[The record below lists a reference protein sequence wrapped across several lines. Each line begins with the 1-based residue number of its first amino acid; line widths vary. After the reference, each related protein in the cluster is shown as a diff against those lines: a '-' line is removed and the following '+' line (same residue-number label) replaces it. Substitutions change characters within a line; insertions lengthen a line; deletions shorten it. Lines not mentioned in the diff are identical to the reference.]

1 MKIRKKRKMNRV
13 PGKDSTITLLVP
25 YSVGDAKEGFKY
37 EGGDITEQQY
47 SRMMIDTFNKY
58 KNGVFETFT
67 DRFGYN
73 ISINN
78 YEKEIVKYAQQQYY
92 FDETK
97 VDIFNAA
104 GGEITIDELITY
116 YQSRNPFI
124 LIVDMYKMSE
134 NPDLE
139 TDMKSWL
146 RECVKIKNNPTFSDA
161 EKIQYSSKKNLKIKF
176 DDAKSQAILQN
187 CKMMDYKNNH
197 TFVFIVEKIIFVTA

>member
-1 MKIRKKRKMNRV
+1 MNRT

-25 YSVGDAKEGFKY
+25 YSNGDAIKGFQY

-47 SRMMIDTFNKY
+47 SRMMVETYNKY
-58 KNGVFETFT
+58 KNGVWDTYIE
-67 DRFGYN
+67 RAGMN
-73 ISINN
+73 MAINN
-78 YEKEIVKYAQQQYY
+78 YEKEIVHYAQQQYY

-97 VDIFNAA
+97 VDIFNA
-104 GGEITIDELITY
+104 GYGEITIDELIRY
-116 YQSRNPFI
+116 YQNRNPFI
-124 LIVDMYKMSE
+124 LIIDMYKMSE

-146 RECVKIKNNPTFSDA
+146 RECVKIKNNPHFSDA

-187 CKMMDYKNNH
+187 CKMMDYKNQL
-197 TFVFIVEKIIFVTA
+197 TFVFIVEKIIFVTN

>member
-1 MKIRKKRKMNRV
+1 MNRT

-25 YSVGDAKEGFKY
+25 YSNGDAVKGFKY
-37 EGGDITEQQY
+37 DGGDITEQQY
-47 SRMMIDTFNKY
+47 SRLMVDTYNKY
-58 KNGVFETFT
+58 KNGVWDTYIE
-67 DRFGYN
+67 RAGMN
-73 ISINN
+73 MAINN
-78 YEKEIVKYAQQQYY
+78 YEKEVVHYAQQQYY

-104 GGEITIDELITY
+104 GGEITIDELIRY

-124 LIVDMYKMSE
+124 LIVDMYKMNE
-134 NPDLE
+134 NADLE

-146 RECVKIKNNPTFSDA
+146 RECVKIKNNPHFSDA

-187 CKMMDYKNNH
+187 CKMMDYKNGH
-197 TFVFIVEKIIFVTA
+197 KFVFIVEKIIFVTA

>member
-1 MKIRKKRKMNRV
+1 MNRT

-25 YSVGDAKEGFKY
+25 YSNGDAIKGFQY

-47 SRMMIDTFNKY
+47 SRMMVETYNKY
-58 KNGVFETFT
+58 KNGVWDTYIE
-67 DRFGYN
+67 RAGMN
-73 ISINN
+73 MAINN
-78 YEKEIVKYAQQQYY
+78 YEKEIVHYAQQQYY

-97 VDIFNAA
+97 VDIFNA
-104 GGEITIDELITY
+104 GYGEITIDELIRY
-116 YQSRNPFI
+116 YQNRNPFI
-124 LIVDMYKMSE
+124 LIIDMYKMSE

-146 RECVKIKNNPTFSDA
+146 RECVKIKNNPHFSDA

-187 CKMMDYKNNH
+187 CKMMDYKNQH
-197 TFVFIVEKIIFVTA
+197 TFVFIVEKIIFVTN

>member
-1 MKIRKKRKMNRV
+1 MNRTN
-13 PGKDSTITLLVP
+13 GKDSTITMMVP
-25 YSVGDAKEGFKY
+25 YSNGDAEKGFKY
-37 EGGDITEQQY
+37 DGAEITQQQY

-58 KNGVFETFT
+58 KNGVWDTYVEQ
-67 DRFGYN
+67 FGN
-73 ISINN
+73 NMAINN
-78 YEKEIVKYAQQQYY
+78 YEKEIVHYAQQQYY

-97 VDIFNAA
+97 VDIFNAV
-104 GGEITIDELITY
+104 GGEITIDELIAY
-116 YQSRNPFI
+116 YQNRNPFI
-124 LIVDMYKMSE
+124 LIVDMYRMSE

-146 RECVKIKNNPTFSDA
+146 RECVKIKNNPHFSDA

-197 TFVFIVEKIIFVTA
+197 TFVFIVEKIIFVTG

>member
-1 MKIRKKRKMNRV
+1 MNRT

-25 YSVGDAKEGFKY
+25 YSNGDAIKGFQY

-47 SRMMIDTFNKY
+47 SRMMVETYNKY
-58 KNGVFETFT
+58 KNGVWDTYIE
-67 DRFGYN
+67 RAGMN
-73 ISINN
+73 MAINN
-78 YEKEIVKYAQQQYY
+78 YEKEIVHYAQQQYY

-97 VDIFNAA
+97 VDIFNA
-104 GGEITIDELITY
+104 GYGEITIDELIRY
-116 YQSRNPFI
+116 YQNRNPFI
-124 LIVDMYKMSE
+124 LIIDMYKMSE

-146 RECVKIKNNPTFSDA
+146 SECVKIKNNPHFSDA

-187 CKMMDYKNNH
+187 CKMMDYKNQH
-197 TFVFIVEKIIFVTA
+197 TFVFIVEKIIFVTN

>member
-1 MKIRKKRKMNRV
+1 MNRT
-13 PGKDSTITLLVP
+13 PGKDSTITMLVP
-25 YSVGDAKEGFKY
+25 YSNGDAVKGFKY
-37 EGGDITEQQY
+37 DGGDITEQQY
-47 SRMMIDTFNKY
+47 SRLMVDTYNKY
-58 KNGVFETFT
+58 KNGVWDTYIE
-67 DRFGYN
+67 RAGMN
-73 ISINN
+73 MAINN
-78 YEKEIVKYAQQQYY
+78 YEKEIVHYAQQQYY

-104 GGEITIDELITY
+104 GGDITIDELIRL
-116 YQSRNPFI
+116 YQTRNPFI
-124 LIVDMYKMSE
+124 LIVDMYKMND

-146 RECVKIKNNPTFSDA
+146 RECAKIKNNPHFSDA

-197 TFVFIVEKIIFVTA
+197 TFVFIVEKIIFVTG

>member
-1 MKIRKKRKMNRV
+1 MNRT

-25 YSVGDAKEGFKY
+25 YSNGDAVKGFKY

-47 SRMMIDTFNKY
+47 SRLMVDTYNKY
-58 KNGVFETFT
+58 KNGVWDTYIE
-67 DRFGYN
+67 RAGMN
-73 ISINN
+73 MAINN
-78 YEKEIVKYAQQQYY
+78 YEKEIVHYAQQQYY

-104 GGEITIDELITY
+104 GGDITIDELISY

-146 RECVKIKNNPTFSDA
+146 RECVKIKSNPHFSDA

-197 TFVFIVEKIIFVTA
+197 KFVFIVEKIIFVTG

>member
-1 MKIRKKRKMNRV
+1 MNRT

-25 YSVGDAKEGFKY
+25 YSNGDAIKGFQY

-47 SRMMIDTFNKY
+47 SRMMVETYNKY
-58 KNGVFETFT
+58 KNGVWDTYIE
-67 DRFGYN
+67 RAGMN
-73 ISINN
+73 MAINN
-78 YEKEIVKYAQQQYY
+78 YEKEIVHYAQQQYY

-97 VDIFNAA
+97 VDIFNA
-104 GGEITIDELITY
+104 GYGEITIDELIRY
-116 YQSRNPFI
+116 YQNRNPFI
-124 LIVDMYKMSE
+124 LIIDMYKMSE

-146 RECVKIKNNPTFSDA
+146 RECVKIKNNPHFSDA

-187 CKMMDYKNNH
+187 CKMMDYKNQH
-197 TFVFIVEKIIFVTA
+197 TFVFVVEKIIFVTN

>member
-1 MKIRKKRKMNRV
+1 MNRTN
-13 PGKDSTITLLVP
+13 GKDSTITMMVP
-25 YSVGDAKEGFKY
+25 YSNGDAEKGFKY
-37 EGGDITEQQY
+37 DGAEITQQQY

-58 KNGVFETFT
+58 KNGVWDTYVEQ
-67 DRFGYN
+67 FGN
-73 ISINN
+73 NMAINN
-78 YEKEIVKYAQQQYY
+78 YEKEIVHYAQQQYY

-97 VDIFNAA
+97 VDIFNAV
-104 GGEITIDELITY
+104 GGEITIDELIAY
-116 YQSRNPFI
+116 YQKRNPFI
-124 LIVDMYKMSE
+124 LIVDMYRMSE

-146 RECVKIKNNPTFSDA
+146 RECVKIKNNPHFSDA

-197 TFVFIVEKIIFVTA
+197 TFVFIVEKIIFVTG

>member
-1 MKIRKKRKMNRV
+1 MNRT

-25 YSVGDAKEGFKY
+25 YSNGDAIKGFQY

-47 SRMMIDTFNKY
+47 SRMMVDTYNKY
-58 KNGVFETFT
+58 KNGVWDTYIE
-67 DRFGYN
+67 RAGMN
-73 ISINN
+73 MAINN
-78 YEKEIVKYAQQQYY
+78 YEKEIVHYAQQQYY

-97 VDIFNAA
+97 VDIFNA
-104 GGEITIDELITY
+104 GYCEITIDELIRY
-116 YQSRNPFI
+116 YQNRNPFI
-124 LIVDMYKMSE
+124 LIIDMYKMSE

-146 RECVKIKNNPTFSDA
+146 RECVKIKNNPHFSDA

-187 CKMMDYKNNH
+187 CKMMDYKNQH
-197 TFVFIVEKIIFVTA
+197 TFVFIVEKIIFVTN

>member
-1 MKIRKKRKMNRV
+1 MNRKN
-13 PGKDSTITLLVP
+13 GQDSTITLMVP
-25 YSVGDAKEGFKY
+25 YSNGDAVKGFKY
-37 EGGDITEQQY
+37 DGGDITEQQY
-47 SRMMIDTFNKY
+47 SRLMVDTYNKY
-58 KNGVFETFT
+58 KNGVWDTYIE
-67 DRFGYN
+67 RAGMN
-73 ISINN
+73 MAINN
-78 YEKEIVKYAQQQYY
+78 YEKEIVHYAQQQYY

-104 GGEITIDELITY
+104 GGDITIDELIRL
-116 YQSRNPFI
+116 YQTRNPFI
-124 LIVDMYKMSE
+124 LIVDMYKMND

-146 RECVKIKNNPTFSDA
+146 RECVKIKNNPHFSDA

-197 TFVFIVEKIIFVTA
+197 TFVFIVEKIIFVTG

>member
-1 MKIRKKRKMNRV
+1 MNRT
-13 PGKDSTITLLVP
+13 PGKDSTITMLVP
-25 YSVGDAKEGFKY
+25 YSNGDAVKGFKY
-37 EGGDITEQQY
+37 DGGDITEQQY
-47 SRMMIDTFNKY
+47 SRLMVDTYNKY
-58 KNGVFETFT
+58 KNGVWDTYIE
-67 DRFGYN
+67 RAGMN
-73 ISINN
+73 MAINN
-78 YEKEIVKYAQQQYY
+78 YEKEIVHYAQQQYY

-104 GGEITIDELITY
+104 GGDITIDELIRL
-116 YQSRNPFI
+116 YQTRNPFI
-124 LIVDMYKMSE
+124 LIVDMYKMND

-146 RECVKIKNNPTFSDA
+146 RECVKIKNNPHFSDA

-197 TFVFIVEKIIFVTA
+197 TFVFIVEKIIFVTG

>member
-1 MKIRKKRKMNRV
+1 MNRT

-25 YSVGDAKEGFKY
+25 YSNGDAIKGFQY

-47 SRMMIDTFNKY
+47 SRMMVDTYNKY
-58 KNGVFETFT
+58 KNGVWDTYIE
-67 DRFGYN
+67 RAGMN
-73 ISINN
+73 MAINN
-78 YEKEIVKYAQQQYY
+78 YEKEIVHYAQQQYY

-97 VDIFNAA
+97 VDIFNA
-104 GGEITIDELITY
+104 GYGEITIDELIRY
-116 YQSRNPFI
+116 YQNRNPFI
-124 LIVDMYKMSE
+124 LIIDMYKMSE

-146 RECVKIKNNPTFSDA
+146 RECVKIKNNPHFSDA

-187 CKMMDYKNNH
+187 CKMMDYKNQH
-197 TFVFIVEKIIFVTA
+197 TFVFIVEKIIFVTN